1 MHEETNEDEK
11 DKLELGEKIL
21 VTITSNTAEKIESVS
36 SRSVQPDIFGARRGE
51 ERR

>member
-21 VTITSNTAEKIESVS
+21 VTIISNTTVYQVSPESYIWS
-36 SRSVQPDIFGARRGE
+36 
-51 ERR
+51 